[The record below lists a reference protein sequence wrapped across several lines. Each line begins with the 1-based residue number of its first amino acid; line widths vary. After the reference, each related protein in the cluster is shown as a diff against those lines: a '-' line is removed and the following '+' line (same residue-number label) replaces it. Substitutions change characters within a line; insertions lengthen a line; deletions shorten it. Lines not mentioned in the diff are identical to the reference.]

1 MNVCAA
7 PNVRE
12 LAVKRSPNS
21 IDKHVGSRVR
31 HRRTALGVTQE
42 KLAEALGLTFQQ
54 VQKYEKG
61 INRIGAGRLQAI
73 SRILDAPLS
82 YFYDGSPAS
91 ANGFG
96 DTQQVDAV
104 TEIILTA
111 EGVQLVRAFTSIE
124 DSRLRKS
131 ILDVVLA
138 AARPGAGKQASK
150 DSPGKEAT
158 KDAAQ

>member
-1 MNVCAA
+1 MSLRAA

-31 HRRTALGVTQE
+31 LRRTSLGVTQE

-61 INRIGAGRLQAI
+61 INRIGAGRLQTI

-82 YFYDGSPAS
+82 YFYDGSPAA

-96 DTQQVDAV
+96 ETQQVDAV

-124 DSRLRKS
+124 DARLRKS

-138 AARPGAGKQASK
+138 AAQSNAAKQPTRARAGKQS
-150 DSPGKEAT
+150 T